1 MGRNFLDSQMNS
13 QPRAFETS
21 FTSIPEA
28 GTPLP
33 CPRPMIAQPVVVWTP
48 ARIAAA
54 LFMALIAVPAQLVP
68 AAITRRRA

>member
-1 MGRNFLDSQMNS
+1 MDS
-13 QPRAFETS
+13 QPRAFEAS

-33 CPRPMIAQPVVVWTP
+33 CHRPMIAQPVVVWTP
-48 ARIAAA
+48 ARIIAA
-54 LFMALIAVPAQLVP
+54 LFLALVSVPAQLVP

>member
-1 MGRNFLDSQMNS
+1 MGRNFLDSQMDS
-13 QPRAFETS
+13 QPRSFEAS
-21 FTSIPEA
+21 LLSIPEG

-33 CPRPMIAQPVVVWTP
+33 CPQAMIAQPVVVWTP

-54 LFMALIAVPAQLVP
+54 LFTALVAVPAQLVP

>member
-1 MGRNFLDSQMNS
+1 
-13 QPRAFETS
+13 
-21 FTSIPEA
+21 
-28 GTPLP
+28 
-33 CPRPMIAQPVVVWTP
+33 MIAQPVVVWTP